1 MVSAHTV
8 GWHTDCWR
16 APGQALENL
25 MSLAFKPIEMSTISL
40 DHQFVDLYD
49 PGALDLHKTRGD
61 VAGPAWQMFYHQSVV
76 TDWELGMVYA
86 AMETG
91 EFWGYFNGAVI

>member
-1 MVSAHTV
+1 
-8 GWHTDCWR
+8 
-16 APGQALENL
+16 